1 MPLFGVLL
9 IGEEDV
15 RKELR
20 ERIEDKY
27 KEKKLHVG
35 NDFYIISTKETLAK
49 DVARTV
55 GIYNDPQR
63 EDTLGTVFRL
73 NGSYA
78 GFAPGEVWDW
88 IHNQTKTAS

>member
-9 IGEEDV
+9 IGEDSV
-15 RKELR
+15 REELR
-20 ERIEDKY
+20 ERIENKY

-35 NDFYIISTKETLAK
+35 NDFYIISTKEALAK
-49 DVARTV
+49 DVAQTV
-55 GIYNDPQR
+55 GIYSDPQR

-88 IHNQTKTAS
+88 ISNQTKTTS